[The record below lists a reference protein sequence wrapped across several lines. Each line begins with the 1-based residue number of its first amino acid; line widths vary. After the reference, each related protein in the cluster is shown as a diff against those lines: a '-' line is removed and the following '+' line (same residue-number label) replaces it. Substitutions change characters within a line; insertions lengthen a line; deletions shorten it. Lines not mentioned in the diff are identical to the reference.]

1 METTDKLRETVA
13 DDMLH
18 GADEIAGF
26 LGVSRAQV
34 YHFARLKRLPIGKLG
49 FNLVASKRTLQR
61 AWAKLT
67 TG

>member
-1 METTDKLRETVA
+1 MENITKRNETVA
-13 DDMLH
+13 EDMLH
-18 GADEIAGF
+18 GADEIAVF

-49 FNLVASKRTLQR
+49 FTLIASKRTLQR